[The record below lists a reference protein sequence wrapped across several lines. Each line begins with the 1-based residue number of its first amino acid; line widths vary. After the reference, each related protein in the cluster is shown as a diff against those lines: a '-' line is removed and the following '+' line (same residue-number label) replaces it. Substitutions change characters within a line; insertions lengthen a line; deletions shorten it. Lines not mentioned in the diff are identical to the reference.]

1 MFSSVYVQF
10 SLATV
15 YGGYMNCTELAL
27 TCSELQ
33 YELRDVNGPLLKF
46 TRQKI
51 NYLLPNYAYVYS
63 DDKKS
68 ECKLARSPT
77 HFWFDK
83 LTIAFHRFSS

>member
-15 YGGYMNCTELAL
+15 YGGHMNCTELAL
-27 TCSELQ
+27 ICSELR
-33 YELRDVNGPLLKF
+33 YELRYVNGPLLKF
-46 TRQKI
+46 TCQKI
-51 NYLLPNYAYVYS
+51 NYLLPNYAYMFS

-68 ECKLARSPT
+68 VCKLARSPT

-83 LTIAFHRFSS
+83 LTMVYHRFSS